1 MADLILDVLIAELK
15 LHDVLKGS
23 EEGFIEVKV
32 WQLRPTAQDF
42 YQNIMNER
50 HSLLRYVTLL
60 VTGRLWKS
68 HKKLNDYFW
77 WYACVLY
84 MLKRSIWDCVQ
95 RNV

>member
-68 HKKLNDYFW
+68 QRIERLFLVVRMCTVHVKKVNLGL
-77 WYACVLY
+77 CTT
-84 MLKRSIWDCVQ
+84 
-95 RNV
+95 